1 MKMQVLNGNY
11 LVKYRMID
19 SLWCLNYVRSEV
31 TFRSKWERK
40 LFKSNITTMFEMAI
54 TDRDTKNIEKY
65 SNRES
70 VKISDVLADQVSA
83 FEDQNFWGKYNYIK
97 PDESI
102 ETAIAKIN
110 KKLKR
115 LEH

>member
-1 MKMQVLNGNY
+1 
-11 LVKYRMID
+11 
-19 SLWCLNYVRSEV
+19 
-31 TFRSKWERK
+31 
-40 LFKSNITTMFEMAI
+40 MFEMAI

-83 FEDQNFWGKYNYIK
+83 FEDVNFWGKYNYIK

-110 KKLKR
+110 KKLKK
-115 LEH
+115 LEQ